1 VVVKETPKRLL
12 ITGIIVWSSL
22 ESAMC
27 FGEAVNLTFSPSIG
41 FWLEDIIRSRG
52 ESSAEL
58 RPLSERLLKPP
69 PQLICLALRNLPE
82 VLFKLSLQ
90 LVQRAFDLKLVHGNL
105 DI

>member
-1 VVVKETPKRLL
+1 
-12 ITGIIVWSSL
+12 
-22 ESAMC
+22 M
-27 FGEAVNLTFSPSIG
+27 NLTFSQSIG
-41 FWLEDIIRSRG
+41 FWLDDIIRSRG

-69 PQLICLALRNLPE
+69 PPLICLALRKLPE

-90 LVQRAFDLKLVHGNL
+90 LVHRAFDLKLVHGNL

>member
-1 VVVKETPKRLL
+1 MGVCPKQLPFPIL
-12 ITGIIVWSSL
+12 P
-22 ESAMC
+22 AMA
-27 FGEAVNLTFSPSIG
+27 FTHAFLY
-41 FWLEDIIRSRG
+41 IRSRG

-69 PQLICLALRNLPE
+69 PQLICLALRELPE
-82 VLFKLSLQ
+82 VLFKLSFQ

>member
-1 VVVKETPKRLL
+1 
-12 ITGIIVWSSL
+12 
-22 ESAMC
+22 M
-27 FGEAVNLTFSPSIG
+27 
-41 FWLEDIIRSRG
+41 EDIIRSRG

-58 RPLSERLLKPP
+58 CPLSERLLKPP